1 MIRFRGRLIRK
12 RLTKRQVRSM
22 RMRDP
27 RFRQYLSLALEGNKE
42 AIADLFREYSF
53 KFGEE
58 EP

>member
-27 RFRQYLSLALEGNKE
+27 RFRQYLNLALEGNEE